1 MEIIDLY
8 DNKKRRLNKTIIRGE
23 GKLEL
28 GEYTSAVHVWIM
40 NSNGEF
46 LIQKRSN
53 TMAKHPGKWECPG
66 GAIDAGETSLD
77 GARREV
83 KEELGFNVSIDKIEF
98 LLSYKR
104 EHLFVDVWLVKDD
117 ININKLVLQEEEVAE
132 AKLVSLQE
140 ISNLIKNGEFVP
152 IIDIYYE
159 LFLRLLSMYHNVN

>member
-1 MEIIDLY
+1 MEVIDLY
-8 DNKKRRLNKTIIRGE
+8 DNKKRKLNKTIIRGE

-53 TMAKHPGKWECPG
+53 TMARHPGKWECPG

-77 GARREV
+77 GAIREV
-83 KEELGFNVSIDKIEF
+83 NEELGFKVSVDKIEF
-98 LLSYKR
+98 LLSYKK

-117 ININKLVLQEEEVAE
+117 ININKLVLQEEEVSA
-132 AKLVSLQE
+132 ARLASLKE
-140 ISNLIKNGEFVP
+140 INELIKRGEFVP
-152 IIDIYYE
+152 IVDIYYE
-159 LFLRLLSMYHNVN
+159 LFLRLLSMYHDVN